1 MIYKENPAFLVDF
14 YNGVQAVI
22 DPGELQRLHD
32 SGMRFTVLGQIC
44 DDEDFGDSCSTDCIH
59 YCQGTCPMTVLHD
72 YTGARWHVLYH
83 EVHHNH

>member
-14 YNGVQAVI
+14 TNGVQVVK

-32 SGMRFTVLGQIC
+32 LGMRFTVLGQIC
-44 DDEDFGDSCSTDCIH
+44 DDEEFGDSCSTDCIH
-59 YCQGTCPMTVLHD
+59 YCQGTCPMTVIRD
-72 YTGARWHVLYH
+72 YAGARWHVLYH